1 MIVQKCEILVD
12 SSAFPRFCALSVSVH
27 EMTSPSKSRV
37 IVVTGVSRGLGQA
50 MVRKFTQAGH
60 KVCGCARN
68 TEHLS
73 QLRNQLS
80 SNCRLDPVDV
90 ADPAAVATWAASVLD
105 AFGPPDLLLNN
116 AAVINSNRSLW
127 EVSEREFR
135 QLIDVNVNGVFH
147 VLHSFLPAMVKRR
160 KGVIVNFSSGWGRS
174 VSAQVAPYCA
184 SKWAIEGL
192 TQALAEELPAGMCA
206 VPLNPGVI
214 NTDML
219 RSCFGSGAAYYP
231 EADEWAERAVP
242 FLLGITEDHNGMPLT
257 VPG

>member
-1 MIVQKCEILVD
+1 MDFELCAFSLLVCPM
-12 SSAFPRFCALSVSVH
+12 SSAQKP
-27 EMTSPSKSRV
+27 RV

-50 MVRKFTQAGH
+50 MVRKFWQAGH

-68 TEHLS
+68 AEQLALLQQQAGS
-73 QLRNQLS
+73 QCLLQQ
-80 SNCRLDPVDV
+80 VDV
-90 ADPAAVATWAASVLD
+90 ADPAAVAAWAATVME
-105 AFGPPDLLLNN
+105 AVGPPDLLLNN
-116 AAVINSNRSLW
+116 AAVINANRNLW
-127 EVSEREFR
+127 EVTDREFR
-135 QLIDVNVNGVFH
+135 QLIDVNVNGIFH
-147 VLHSFLPAMVKRR
+147 VLRAFLPAMVKRR
-160 KGVIVNFSSGWGRS
+160 RGVIVNFSSGWGRS

-184 SKWAIEGL
+184 SKWAVEGL
-192 TQALAEELPAGMCA
+192 TQALAEELPSGMCA